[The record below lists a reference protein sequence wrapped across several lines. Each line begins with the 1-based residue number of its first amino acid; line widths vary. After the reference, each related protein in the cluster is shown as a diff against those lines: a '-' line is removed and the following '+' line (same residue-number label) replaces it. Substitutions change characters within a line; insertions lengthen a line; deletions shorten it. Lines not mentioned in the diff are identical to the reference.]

1 MITFDQDKIYKIVL
15 KLYTRELNYNKK
27 LYLKYKSKYER
38 THLEHHK
45 EQIEYYKSKVD
56 QIETYVKILNN

>member
-15 KLYTRELNYNKK
+15 KLYIRELNCYKK

-38 THLEHHK
+38 THSDNHK
-45 EQIEYYKSKVD
+45 EQLEHYKSKVD